1 MTVVKFEALYL
12 KTSSKVKTHRGCPK
26 KVTNGCFTTISK
38 GGFKSENTGEFLLL
52 QNKYS
57 KSLS

>member
-38 GGFKSENTGEFLLL
+38 GGFKSEDTGE
-52 QNKYS
+52 Y
-57 KSLS
+57 